1 MNKIPFK
8 RTRFFAAC
16 AGVVGASMLPGH
28 VVAQGMLEEVIVTA
42 QKRAQNLQDVPISV
56 QAFTGEKLAESG
68 IKDVF
73 DLQTN
78 APGLTVDQN
87 QNATTSNFSIR
98 GIGTGGNNFGF
109 ESAVG
114 LYVDGVYRSRQ
125 SSMINQLVDMQSV
138 DILRGPQGTLFG
150 RNTLAGAIQF
160 GTVKPDHEGT
170 GFAEVTVGNYG
181 LLNLSGAAS
190 ISAIE
195 DVLAFR
201 VTGFSSERDGT
212 FDNLTGP
219 DGSDTINDRDR
230 YGFRAQALWTPTD
243 DLTVRVI
250 ADYAELD
257 EVCCGFSILY
267 DADRNDQRNIIGSV
281 TLPGAPPIPTSTLGT
296 PGIDTIVRERGGLI
310 VPESRVFDDVQAT
323 NFDPQSSSIDQGL
336 SVQLDYD
343 LNDGYTLTSIT
354 SYREF
359 ESYDFI
365 DADFSTLDALT
376 DENDA
381 EQDQFSQEFRLSYVG
396 EDLNFVVGANYF
408 EQTLESVSTLSY
420 GEDTELLAETNL
432 GIPIGIFG
440 VFAPF
445 TGFDDIFPPDGFAFD
460 VNKQKHESWAVF
472 GQFDY
477 LLTET
482 LTLTAGLR
490 YSDEH
495 KELDATY
502 NESGDDPAF
511 GLEAFAATFAR
522 DDISTEL
529 DDDQVTGT
537 VKLSW
542 FATDDIMLY
551 GSYTT
556 GYKAGGTNTDRINRA
571 FEQNFDAETVESYE
585 IGMKA
590 EFPDQGLRLN
600 IAVFQSEVDD
610 QQVGSFNGTDFNVQN
625 AATGETKGIEIDALW
640 QATDT
645 TTVNFAYSFVDAT
658 RDEFEKGNCHDAS
671 PFRLGIADSRA
682 LVEDAD
688 GSFRPA
694 ATQDEAFAASVCDN
708 SGEQLAVNPESKAIL
723 GVRQEFSLSD
733 STLAYGLFEYS
744 YVDEMQLLPSGDPLG
759 VQDAYKTINLRLGLL
774 LEDYQTEITLW
785 GRNVTDEDW
794 VGIAFGAPLQA
805 GRIGA
810 YGREPR
816 TYGLTINKKF

>member
-1 MNKIPFK
+1 MNRIPFK

-28 VVAQGMLEEVIVTA
+28 VAAQGMLEEVIVTA

-56 QAFTGEKLAESG
+56 QAFTGEKLSESG

-125 SSMINQLVDMQSV
+125 SSMINQLVDIQSV

-160 GTVKPDHEGT
+160 TTVKPDHEGT

-212 FDNLTGP
+212 FDNLAG
-219 DGSDTINDRDR
+219 DGSSDSINDRDR
-230 YGFRAQALWTPTD
+230 YGVRAQALWTPTD
-243 DLTVRVI
+243 EVTVSVI
-250 ADYAELD
+250 ADYAKLD

-267 DADRNDQRNIIGSV
+267 DNNRIDQRTGVLGSTDSV
-281 TLPGAPPIPTSTLGT
+281 IESLGGT
-296 PGIDTIVRERGGLI
+296 FVSEDRLY
-310 VPESRVFDDVQAT
+310 DDVQAT
-323 NFDPQSSSIDQGL
+323 NFDPESSSEDSGL
-336 SVQLDYD
+336 SVQVDWD
-343 LNDGYTLTSIT
+343 VDDFTITSIT

-359 ESYDFI
+359 ESFDRI
-365 DADFSTLDALT
+365 DADFSDLDALA

-381 EQDQFSQEFRLSYVG
+381 EQDQFSQELRLSFIG
-396 EDLNFVVGANYF
+396 EKLNYVVGANYF
-408 EQTLESVSTLSY
+408 QQSLDSDSTL
-420 GEDTELLAETNL
+420 
-432 GIPIGIFG
+432 
-440 VFAPF
+440 F
-445 TGFDDIFPPDGFAFD
+445 TGPDLEKIALISVAGAGAAGGDFGGTFFPSDGFVLD
-460 VNKQKHESWAVF
+460 VNEQDHKSWAVF

-477 LLTET
+477 ALTET
-482 LTLTAGLR
+482 LTVTAGLR
-490 YSDEH
+490 YSQED
-495 KELDATY
+495 KELVAVYSD
-502 NESGDDPAF
+502 SGDAGHPTGGSYVGFTSA
-511 GLEAFAATFAR
+511 GGFAAATRR
-522 DDISTEL
+522 DNIPNALEDGKIDE
-529 DDDQVTGT
+529 DQTTGT
-537 VKLSW
+537 LKLSW
-542 FATDDIMLY
+542 FMTDDIMLY
-551 GSYTT
+551 GSYST
-556 GYKAGGTNTDRINRA
+556 GYKAGGTNTDRINIA
-571 FEQNFDAETVESYE
+571 FDQTFDAETTDSYE

-625 AATGETKGIEIDALW
+625 AAIAETKGVEIDALW

-645 TTVNFAYSFVDAT
+645 TTVNFAYSYVDAT
-658 RDEFEKGNCHDAS
+658 RDEFLNGNCYDAT
-671 PFRLGIADSRA
+671 PFRVGTPDPRSPRVTDSVTGELRA
-682 LVEDAD
+682 AQTDA
-688 GSFRPA
+688 
-694 ATQDEAFAASVCDN
+694 EAFDAAVCDN
-708 SGEQLAVNPESKAIL
+708 SGEQLSVNPENKAIL
-723 GVRQEFSLSD
+723 GVRQEFSISD

-794 VGIAFGAPLQA
+794 VGIAFGAPLQD
-805 GRIGA
+805 GKIGA